1 MVKHLALQSQIHIY
15 GIDTGNFYTN
25 NEARLHWKNH
35 KIKIEKINLK
45 TEYKKNLEKISEIN
59 KKDTIT
65 NEDENEIKQLQL
77 RNINI
82 KSWLVFKNE
91 QIKKSK
97 LDLLDLLSNK
107 VNENIKTNGKHHTR
121 RLNSQTL
128 SDDNI
133 ISMFDSSLTRMLGL
147 KQDEL
152 TDAFMVIQVYYYDM
166 IKDLIY
172 FGFEYK
178 GERYIYYT
186 SSAGQIRTKKT
197 VFIKE
202 SLWNKHEKTIM
213 CGLTIDKINAKGG
226 LTINKFL
233 AYTALSN
240 SATDEWFGFDIDK
253 TIVINDFET
262 NVYGTYDLIDDV
274 DYSIKRITDYVPI
287 PHTDGAGMIL
297 PCAFGEV
304 QKNKMV
310 RLPWVKGLLGVF
322 DYVEFIK
329 ENNCS
334 PIIKDIYG
342 VEHNVID
349 EDIQVI
355 FTASQF
361 KMYKFYNDWDE
372 YKNNFKKYN
381 CSAGY
386 TNEEED
392 RIKNATIN
400 YQMLQTF
407 TKFNEDD
414 VKDVAKMSIDKLNS
428 LSSSITNIKS
438 AFGVTPYNNNM
449 TYLQQAI
456 DIYPNLLNDEYM
468 KAVLRDIKKSLS
480 KKYKSGKL
488 EVKGKYTFILPDF
501 YGACEYWFMGIDNPK
516 GLLDDGEV
524 YCSLFRKSK
533 ELDCLRSPHL
543 YIEHPVRTNVA
554 YYDDDISDSYRK
566 RLDKLDKWFTT
577 KAVYTSTHDM
587 ISKVLQ

>member
-65 NEDENEIKQLQL
+65 NEDENEIKKLQL
-77 RNINI
+77 RNIDI

-361 KMYKFYNDWDE
+361 KMNKFYNDWDE

-381 CSAGY
+381 CSVGY

-414 VKDVAKMSIDKLNS
+414 VKDVAKTSIDKLNS